1 MAPEIFKHRGYG
13 KPVDLW
19 AIGVITYFLLCG
31 YTPFD
36 RASQV
41 EEIQAVCTADF
52 AFEPAEY
59 WVEVS
64 ETARDFVTRLL
75 MAEPGERLTAA
86 QALAHPFLAGD
97 KGERGADLLAT
108 FSKNAAPKAKLLKG
122 KSQSL
127 YAPSQ
132 NPSADSW
139 ILGRAGLNAIRA
151 AHTFQEGGE
160 NNRKR
165 HQMDLDDG
173 QRVIVEKAEG
183 ARKEAEKDADEVAEV
198 TLTRQDGQP

>member
-64 ETARDFVTRLL
+64 QTARDFVSALL
-75 MAEPGERLTAA
+75 VVEPGDRLTAA
-86 QALAHPFLAGD
+86 QALAHPFLAGE
-97 KGERGADLLAT
+97 GGATGADLLPT
-108 FSKNAAPKAKLLKG
+108 FNKNAAPKAKL
-122 KSQSL
+122 
-127 YAPSQ
+127 A
-132 NPSADSW
+132 
-139 ILGRAGLNAIRA
+139 R
-151 AHTFQEGGE
+151 GE
-160 NNRKR
+160 CRLLPTSR
-165 HQMDLDDG
+165 
-173 QRVIVEKAEG
+173 RVIGVG
-183 ARKEAEKDADEVAEV
+183 
-198 TLTRQDGQP
+198 